1 MCQVSL
7 LVNNNII
14 SNKNNNNNNNN
25 NNTNSS
31 SRISSKS
38 LVKVGAPV
46 QIRMSDD
53 PSAAMDRYRILG
65 LPVGTVG
72 TMGMITDRPM

>member
-25 NNTNSS
+25 TNS
-31 SRISSKS
+31 SSKS

-46 QIRMSDD
+46 QIRMPDD
-53 PSAAMDRYRILG
+53 PLAAMDRFRILG
-65 LPVGTVG
+65 LPVATRGV
-72 TMGMITDRPM
+72 